1 MQHRVEN
8 LPNYY
13 LSFFLIF
20 DPLQGLK
27 ASHWLIKT
35 WLPPT
40 LRLSYRVHCAAKLTS
55 IIFILICRLMES
67 RSEIVQTKVSF
78 SQQIRKVKEEMEL
91 AKGSLTE
98 ALNEMEKKWY

>member
-1 MQHRVEN
+1 
-8 LPNYY
+8 
-13 LSFFLIF
+13 
-20 DPLQGLK
+20 
-27 ASHWLIKT
+27 
-35 WLPPT
+35 
-40 LRLSYRVHCAAKLTS
+40 
-55 IIFILICRLMES
+55 MES